1 MRKKKKLFCGIL
13 ALAMMAAPN
22 SVMAATNSGVYAGY
36 SYTVSATA
44 YNNYGSGYG
53 RYVNTAKS
61 LALTVT
67 YSYKDRYGKFRSK
80 VANSSGTTYVSAST
94 PRVGDV
100 DVSSKKTVSSLYIAG
115 TTFTATAN

>member
-36 SYTVSATA
+36 TYTVSATA

-67 YSYKDRYGKFRSK
+67 YSYRNRYGKICSETAK
-80 VANSSGTTYVSAST
+80 DSGTTYVSAST
-94 PRVGDV
+94 PRVSDV
-100 DVSSKKTVSSLYIAG
+100 DVATKQTVSYLYIAG